1 MIKVK
6 RLHTLTTIG
15 LILFIKGIL
24 FAQSGQERNLS
35 LRVDGLYGLVI
46 PEYKNISYL
55 VEEPVSGFEI
65 SLFRSAI
72 GRNLWEQSYRY
83 PEAGLT
89 FQFTTLGNKKV
100 FGQEYALFPYVQTAL
115 VRRPKFLM
123 STLFG
128 LGLGYATKKF
138 DLENNYQNVSV
149 GSHINIHFNFKLGA
163 RWKLSDR
170 FSLNSGLS
178 FTHYSNA
185 NMAEPNLGLNLV
197 YLYTGLNYAIQPVQE
212 FIRTEIPA
220 HKTKHEFAFI
230 YAAGGKH
237 TRALQST
244 VYFTSSFSTEYKY
257 QWKRKFRIGCG
268 FDLSYDSATETE
280 MSAPGKNTYKPIYDY
295 RTGIHF
301 SQELVY
307 DRFSFI
313 LQEGFYIG
321 LVDQVDN
328 SFMYNRAMLRWKL
341 NDHWLINAS
350 MRSHLHILDYPELGI
365 GYYFTREK

>member
-1 MIKVK
+1 MTHRFAWFPV
-6 RLHTLTTIG
+6 LLS
-15 LILFIKGIL
+15 LFISSKTL
-24 FAQSGQERNLS
+24 GQEDRQRNLS
-35 LRVDGLYGLVI
+35 LRIDALYGLVI
-46 PEYKNISYL
+46 PEYKNISYI
-55 VEEPVSGFEI
+55 VEEPVRGFEI

-72 GRNLWEQSYRY
+72 GRNVWEQAYRF

-100 FGQEYALFPYVQTAL
+100 FGEELALFPYVQTPIL
-115 VRRPKFLM
+115 RRPRFLL

-138 DLENNYQNVSV
+138 DLEDNYQNVSV

-163 RWKLSDR
+163 RWKLNDK
-170 FSLNSGLS
+170 FSINSGLS

-197 YLYTGLNYAIQPVQE
+197 NVYTGVNYAIRPVQE
-212 FIRTEIPA
+212 FIQNEIPK
-220 HKTKHEFAFI
+220 HETKHEFAFI

-244 VYFTSSFSTEYKY
+244 VYFTSSLSAEYKY
-257 QWKRKFRIGCG
+257 QWKRKFRFGCG
-268 FDLSYDSATETE
+268 LDLSYDSATETE
-280 MSAPGKNTYKPIYDY
+280 MSAPGKNEYKPIYDY
-295 RTGIHF
+295 RTGIHL

-321 LVDQVDN
+321 LIDRVDN

-341 NDHWLINAS
+341 NKNWLVNIS

-365 GYYFTREK
+365 GYYFTCGK

>member
-1 MIKVK
+1 MIKVHLLQF
-6 RLHTLTTIG
+6 RTFLFS
-15 LILFIKGIL
+15 ILLIKGSL
-24 FAQSGQERNLS
+24 LAQPERERNLS
-35 LRVDGLYGLVI
+35 VRIDGLYGLVI

-55 VEEPVSGFEI
+55 VEEPVKGFEI
-65 SLFRSAI
+65 SLYRSAI
-72 GRNLWEQSYRY
+72 GRNLWEQTYRY

-100 FGQEYALFPYVQTAL
+100 FGEEYALFPYVQTAL
-115 VRRPKFLM
+115 VRRPKFML

-128 LGLGYATKKF
+128 LGLGYATRKF
-138 DLENNYQNVSV
+138 DLEDNYQNVSV
-149 GSHINIHFNFKLGA
+149 GSHLNIHFNFKLGT
-163 RWKLSDR
+163 RWKLSER
-170 FSLNSGLS
+170 FALNSGLS

-185 NMAEPNLGLNLV
+185 NMAEPNLGLNLLN
-197 YLYTGLNYAIQPVQE
+197 LYTGINYAINPVQE
-212 FIRTEIPA
+212 FIRSEIPE
-220 HKTKHEFAFI
+220 HTKKHEFAFI

-244 VYFTSSFSTEYKY
+244 VYFTSSFSAEYKY
-257 QWKRKFRIGCG
+257 HWRRKFRFGAG

-280 MSAPGKNTYKPIYDY
+280 MSAPGKDTYKPIYDY

-321 LVDQVDN
+321 LVDRVEN

-341 NDHWLINAS
+341 TEHWLINVS